1 VRRYKILFYVICGF
15 FAGLAAVV
23 LSSRISSAIPT
34 MGADYTLQAIGA
46 VVIGGVPLTGGR
58 GSVWGTLTGVLLLG
72 VIANGLNLL
81 HFDASIQ
88 YMLTGL
94 IIVVAVILHEQR
106 SRR

>member
-1 VRRYKILFYVICGF
+1 
-15 FAGLAAVV
+15 
-23 LSSRISSAIPT
+23 
-34 MGADYTLQAIGA
+34 
-46 VVIGGVPLTGGR
+46 
-58 GSVWGTLTGVLLLG
+58 VWGTLTGVLLLG